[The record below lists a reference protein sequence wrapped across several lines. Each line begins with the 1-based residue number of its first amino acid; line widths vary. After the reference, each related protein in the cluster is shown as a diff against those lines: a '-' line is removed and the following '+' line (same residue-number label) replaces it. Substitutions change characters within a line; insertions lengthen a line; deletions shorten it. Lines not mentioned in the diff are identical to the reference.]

1 EKDEDEGIPS
11 ETEDDKRQLESKA
24 KEIRDMLKQK
34 DTEIMS
40 LLEEKVRLFREMWE
54 GLSPG
59 EEACRQVEPFFR
71 SACSQEPPQGA
82 SIMKDALQE
91 GRKRQSAAAAEE
103 KQLYDTHCFH
113 VFLQQVLHSV
123 SNLHLLLSTLQVCR
137 LLNSGSA
144 VVVQQDSY
152 IEDQRQALSER
163 SSSCT
168 SLSRHSS
175 RPSSLIEQEK
185 QRSLEKQRQELASL
199 QRQQAALTEEKRK
212 REKEWERWEQ
222 QLSER
227 ESAVHLQLEGEKM
240 ELQSK
245 KEEYQRDLERL
256 RDAQR
261 KLEKEREAVQ
271 RQIHRMEDLHSLPDV
286 RQDQLMCPS
295 SFLCFQRTPST
306 TSDESL
312 FLGSSQSLELD
323 PLELS
328 SSSSS
333 STLPRLQPQRS
344 KTSRKGLNPFTS
356 SSSSLKSSEANNQI
370 SKSFLQL
377 TKTKS
382 KDGKKKKKSKGGSAQ
397 AAGRVMD
404 LDELLSILQ

>member
-1 EKDEDEGIPS
+1 EEEV
-11 ETEDDKRQLESKA
+11 Q
-24 KEIRDMLKQK
+24 KQHK
-34 DTEIMS
+34 
-40 LLEEKVRLFREMWE
+40 
-54 GLSPG
+54 
-59 EEACRQVEPFFR
+59 
-71 SACSQEPPQGA
+71 
-82 SIMKDALQE
+82 
-91 GRKRQSAAAAEE
+91 
-103 KQLYDTHCFH
+103 
-113 VFLQQVLHSV
+113 
-123 SNLHLLLSTLQVCR
+123 
-137 LLNSGSA
+137 
-144 VVVQQDSY
+144 
-152 IEDQRQALSER
+152 
-163 SSSCT
+163 
-168 SLSRHSS
+168 
-175 RPSSLIEQEK
+175 
-185 QRSLEKQRQELASL
+185 
-199 QRQQAALTEEKRK
+199 
-212 REKEWERWEQ
+212 
-222 QLSER
+222 
-227 ESAVHLQLEGEKM
+227 QLEGEKM

-271 RQIHRMEDLHSLPDV
+271 RQIHRMEDLRLSE
-286 RQDQLMCPS
+286 LMCPS

>member
-1 EKDEDEGIPS
+1 MVSHFSTGGERDES
-11 ETEDDKRQLESKA
+11 EDTAGELRRTESDSVLKKGGNANLLQLLKRNSE
-24 KEIRDMLKQK
+24 
-34 DTEIMS
+34 
-40 LLEEKVRLFREMWE
+40 
-54 GLSPG
+54 
-59 EEACRQVEPFFR
+59 
-71 SACSQEPPQGA
+71 
-82 SIMKDALQE
+82 
-91 GRKRQSAAAAEE
+91 
-103 KQLYDTHCFH
+103 
-113 VFLQQVLHSV
+113 VLHSV
-123 SNLHLLLSTLQVCR
+123 SNLHLLLSTLQ
-137 LLNSGSA
+137 A

-163 SSSCT
+163 SSSCS
-168 SLSRHSS
+168 SLSSRQSS

-199 QRQQAALTEEKRK
+199 QRQQAALAEERRK
-212 REKEWERWEQ
+212 REKEWELREQ

-227 ESAVHLQLEGEKM
+227 ESAVHSQEEEVQKQQKQLEDEKM

-271 RQIHRMEDLHSLPDV
+271 RQIHRMEEMRLSE
-286 RQDQLMCPS
+286 
-295 SFLCFQRTPST
+295 RTPST

-333 STLPRLQPQRS
+333 SSTLPRLQPQRS

-356 SSSSLKSSEANNQI
+356 SSGSLKSSEANNQI
-370 SKSFLQL
+370 SKGFLQL

-382 KDGKKKKKSKGGSAQ
+382 KDGKKKKKNKGGSAQ
-397 AAGRVMD
+397 AADTQHVPEPPMD
-404 LDELLSILQ
+404 GEIFFC